1 MTSAADDR
9 LVWIDLEMT
18 GLDPTACHILEIAT
32 VVTDPRLDVVAEG
45 PVLVIHQ
52 DEEAMKTLSDWSREH
67 FTVSGLID
75 RSLASDVSLAE
86 AQAATLAFVQ
96 EHCTKDTAP
105 LCGNSVHTDR
115 TFLWHHMRE
124 PARLPALPQ
133 RRRLHAQG
141 ALPAVV
147 PGSLPAAEEGRE
159 PRGEDRHPRVDRRA
173 PLLPRH
179 LPHLKW

>member
-86 AQAATLAFVQ
+86 AEAATLSFVQ

-115 TFLWHHMRE
+115 TFLWHYMRSLHDFLHYRNVDVSTLKE
-124 PARLPALPQ
+124 LF
-133 RRRLHAQG
+133 RRWYPDRYQPPKKA
-141 ALPAVV
+141 
-147 PGSLPAAEEGRE
+147 GSHEAKTDIHESIAELRYY
-159 PRGEDRHPRVDRRA
+159 RDTF
-173 PLLPRH
+173 LT
-179 LPHLKW
+179 